1 MRTSALP
8 ALDPAAREC
17 FRRAGRIAAQ
27 ARALA
32 ISRIQPGVKLESMI
46 LEVEDFIRAQGG
58 GMAFPAQ
65 TSRNHIA
72 AHYCPR
78 PGDRTI
84 YEAEDVVK
92 VDIGVHVDGYVADN
106 AQSKYLGE
114 DPRYHRMV
122 EASAAGLR
130 AAIATAGPGV
140 MIRDISTK
148 IEAAIQAH
156 GFKPVWNLTGHGVG
170 RWTVHCS
177 PSVPASPESRQQDVL
192 VPGMVIAIEP
202 FATDGG
208 GQVHETGRSEIFML
222 EREPRKMKDVDKATW
237 EAIQAMNGL
246 PFARRSLGAL
256 PAPAVDATLARL
268 LRIGCLAEFP
278 PLADPDEHVRIAQTE
293 HTLLIT
299 EDGVEVITADVV
311 D

>member
-1 MRTSALP
+1 MRTAALP
-8 ALDPAAREC
+8 ALDPAARER
-17 FRRAGRIAAQ
+17 FREAGRIAAR

-32 ISRIQPGVKLESMI
+32 IERIQPGVRLESVM

-65 TSRNHIA
+65 TSRNHVA

-78 PGDRTI
+78 PGDPTV
-84 YEAEDVVK
+84 YEREDVVK
-92 VDIGVHVDGYVADN
+92 VDIGVHVD
-106 AQSKYLGE
+106 
-114 DPRYHRMV
+114 

-140 MIRDISTK
+140 AIREIS
-148 IEAAIQAH
+148 AAIEKAILAL

-170 RWTVHCS
+170 RWTVHCA
-177 PSVPASPESRQQDVL
+177 PSIPAHPEPGQRDVL
-192 VPGMVIAIEP
+192 APGMVIAIEP

-208 GQVHETGRSEIFML
+208 GQVHETGRSEIFMI
-222 EREPRKMKDVDKATW
+222 ERAPRKLKDVDPATW

-256 PAPAVDATLARL
+256 PPQAVDATLARL
-268 LRIGCLAEFP
+268 TRIGCLMEFP
-278 PLADPDEHVRIAQTE
+278 PLADPDVRVRVAQTE

-299 EDGVEVITADVV
+299 EDGVEVITADC
-311 D
+311 

>member
-1 MRTSALP
+1 MRTAALP
-8 ALDPAAREC
+8 ALDPAARER
-17 FRRAGRIAAQ
+17 FREAGRIAAR

-32 ISRIQPGVKLESMI
+32 IERIQPGVRLESVM

-78 PGDRTI
+78 PGDPTV
-84 YEAEDVVK
+84 YEREDVVK

-106 AQSKYLGE
+106 AQSKYLGD
-114 DPRYHRMV
+114 DPRLHRMV

-140 MIRDISTK
+140 AIREIS
-148 IEAAIQAH
+148 AAIEKAITAL

-170 RWTVHCS
+170 RWTVHCA
-177 PSVPASPESRQQDVL
+177 PSIPAHPEPGQRDVL
-192 VPGMVIAIEP
+192 APGMVIAIEP

-222 EREPRKMKDVDKATW
+222 EREPRKLKDVDPATW

-256 PAPAVDATLARL
+256 PPQAVDATLARL
-268 LRIGCLAEFP
+268 TRIGCLMEFP
-278 PLADPDEHVRIAQTE
+278 PLADPDARVRVAQTE

-299 EDGVEVITADVV
+299 EDGVEVITADC
-311 D
+311 